1 MQASSS
7 NEQITFTSRK
17 KNYETIE
24 DAEIQE
30 TVKAIET
37 NKEVVTYIGL
47 AGNSYSKEFCE
58 GLGNLIKS
66 CPNIQRLNAN
76 DTFVS
81 RKKDDIPPALSSLT
95 GALIGKSK
103 FYAIDLS
110 NNAVGPN
117 GAQALSNFL
126 ENSPNLKVFLINNC
140 GLGIQ
145 GSTIIAE
152 SLKKGKV
159 NLEVIAMA
167 RNRLENPGAA
177 AIASALKEMNAIK
190 EVYLFQDVIRKDG
203 MVALLD
209 ALMDK
214 KVTTLDICDN
224 FINEESVEKFSEFLE
239 KNDSLVNLNV
249 SDCNIQKADNK
260 RIVAA
265 FEKNAAKIQ
274 RIGYNHNELSDV
286 EDAKKFIDSLIS
298 KSEDLKRVDIVG
310 NEFKKATKE
319 YYRQKAEDKKYLSA
333 FDSDE
338 EDEEENALAKEFSD
352 MAI

>member
-1 MQASSS
+1 M
-7 NEQITFTSRK
+7 
-17 KNYETIE
+17 
-24 DAEIQE
+24 
-30 TVKAIET
+30 
-37 NKEVVTYIGL
+37 
-47 AGNSYSKEFCE
+47 
-58 GLGNLIKS
+58 
-66 CPNIQRLNAN
+66 PNIQRLNLN
-76 DTFVS
+76 DIFVS
-81 RKKDDIPPALSSLT
+81 RKKDDIPPALESLT
-95 GALIGKSK
+95 GPLIGKPK

-110 NNAVGPN
+110 NNAISIN
-117 GAQALSNFL
+117 GSKALSNFL
-126 ENSPNLKVFLINNC
+126 ENSTNLKVFLINNC

-167 RNRLENPGAA
+167 RNRLENPGTI
-177 AIASALKEMNAIK
+177 AIASALKEMSAIK

-265 FEKNAAKIQ
+265 FEVRLCQ
-274 RIGYNHNELSDV
+274 
-286 EDAKKFIDSLIS
+286 
-298 KSEDLKRVDIVG
+298 
-310 NEFKKATKE
+310 EF
-319 YYRQKAEDKKYLSA
+319 LPNI
-333 FDSDE
+333 F
-338 EDEEENALAKEFSD
+338 
-352 MAI
+352 